1 MSSSIPLA
9 YLPIRA
15 ADQVQ
20 VRAQS
25 IDSSVHQ
32 LESRRSVSRSSHINA
47 SSSDTEH
54 ESENENAQQPSSV
67 TNVTH
72 VELKEGGYG
81 WVVTGCK
88 APYTPNGAV
97 ITTNAK
103 GSFTLMFLYAGTL
116 YSWGIFQAELAQR
129 QLASSLLLSTVGGLQ
144 AFCQAI
150 GCMPVSRSDS
160 MLTERGCKYA

>member
-15 ADQVQ
+15 AGQVQ

-47 SSSDTEH
+47 PSSDTEH

-88 APYTPNGAV
+88 APHTPKP
-97 ITTNAK
+97 K
-103 GSFTLMFLYAGTL
+103 GK
-116 YSWGIFQAELAQR
+116 
-129 QLASSLLLSTVGGLQ
+129 V
-144 AFCQAI
+144 
-150 GCMPVSRSDS
+150 D
-160 MLTERGCKYA
+160 

>member
-9 YLPIRA
+9 YLPIRTA
-15 ADQVQ
+15 GQVQ
-20 VRAQS
+20 AQGS
-25 IDSSVHQ
+25 DSSLHQ
-32 LESRRSVSRSSHINA
+32 LESRRSVLRSTEINA
-47 SSSDTEH
+47 PSSDTEN
-54 ESENENAQQPSSV
+54 ENENAQHPSSV
-67 TNVTH
+67 ARNTH

-88 APYTPNGAV
+88 ALHTPIGEE

-150 GCMPVSRSDS
+150 GCMPVSKPFF
-160 MLTERGCKYA
+160 LNA

>member
-9 YLPIRA
+9 YLPIRTA
-15 ADQVQ
+15 GQVQ
-20 VRAQS
+20 AQGS
-25 IDSSVHQ
+25 DSSLHQ
-32 LESRRSVSRSSHINA
+32 LESRRSVLRSTEINA
-47 SSSDTEH
+47 PSSDTEH
-54 ESENENAQQPSSV
+54 EHENENEVAQHPSSV
-67 TNVTH
+67 ARNNH

-88 APYTPNGAV
+88 APHTPIGEE

-150 GCMPVSRSDS
+150 GCMPVSKPF
-160 MLTERGCKYA
+160 LFNA